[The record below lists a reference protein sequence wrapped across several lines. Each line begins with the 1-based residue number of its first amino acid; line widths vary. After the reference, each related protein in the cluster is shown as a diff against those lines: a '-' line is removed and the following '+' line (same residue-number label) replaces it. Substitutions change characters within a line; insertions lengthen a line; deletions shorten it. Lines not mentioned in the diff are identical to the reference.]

1 MISTNYKTAN
11 IILTDRQKEVLKL
24 LADGF
29 EDKYIAENLGI
40 SVHTVRAFVH
50 KIIIKLEAKNR
61 VHAVCKALRTGI
73 IK

>member
-1 MISTNYKTAN
+1 MISTNHKTAN
-11 IILTDRQKEVLKL
+11 IILTDRQKAVLKL

-29 EDKYIAENLGI
+29 EDKYIAESLGI

-50 KIIIKLEAKNR
+50 KIIFKLEAKNR